1 MDMRTAA
8 ERYIDQLV
16 AVRNASPYTV
26 RNYGREIAEAL
37 DFFEASG
44 VRGWDDIDARLL
56 RRYQGWLAGRGIA
69 RASVARRA
77 SELRA
82 FGRFLSREG
91 LAPRDPFASC
101 PLPRAP
107 KRLPR
112 VLTADQAADLLEA
125 PAGDEPAGLRDRAML
140 ECLYGGGLRVAELVG
155 LDLRDLSLPSRTLR
169 VTGKGD
175 RERVALIGRSAVNAI
190 ARYQQAG
197 RPALAAA
204 AKRPNEALF
213 LNQRGGRLTARSVQR
228 IIAAAARAA
237 GIDQRVTPH
246 VLRHSFATH
255 LMDGGADLRVV
266 QELLGHQNLATTQ
279 VYTHVSQERLR
290 QAYRGAHP
298 RLQVGRAQMVPAA
311 SAAAEPDLPASA
323 PPAELAETGPEP
335 AATRPSTAFE

>member
-1 MDMRTAA
+1 MPPRRVRRTI
-8 ERYIDQLV
+8 R
-16 AVRNASPYTV
+16 
-26 RNYGREIAEAL
+26 
-37 DFFEASG
+37 
-44 VRGWDDIDARLL
+44 
-56 RRYQGWLAGRGIA
+56 
-69 RASVARRA
+69 RRA
-77 SELRA
+77 
-82 FGRFLSREG
+82 FDWLSVHWVAGCVDPAAGSTPYGCRQKACAWKR
-91 LAPRDPFASC
+91 LFSHHAPAAAPRS
-101 PLPRAP
+101 
-107 KRLPR
+107 
-112 VLTADQAADLLEA
+112 
-125 PAGDEPAGLRDRAML
+125 
-140 ECLYGGGLRVAELVG
+140 
-155 LDLRDLSLPSRTLR
+155 TLR
-169 VTGKGD
+169 VPAWDSSGRTTSSC
-175 RERVALIGRSAVNAI
+175 ALRTAFASPVSGTTTVMWPGRLRSTRRATI
-190 ARYQQAG
+190 THTW
-197 RPALAAA
+197 PALAAA

-228 IIAAAARAA
+228 IIAAAAGAA

-290 QAYRGAHP
+290 RAYRGAHP

>member
-91 LAPRDPFASC
+91 LSPRDPFASC

-112 VLTADQAADLLEA
+112 VLTAEQAGALLEA
-125 PAGDEPAGLRDRAML
+125 PADAEPAGLRDRAML

-155 LDLRDLSLPSRTLR
+155 LDLRDLSLASRTLR

-175 RERVALIGRSAVNAI
+175 RERVALIGRSAVDAL
-190 ARYQQAG
+190 ARSQQAG
-197 RPALAAA
+197 RPELVASAR
-204 AKRPNEALF
+204 RPSEALF

-290 QAYRGAHP
+290 EAYRGAHP
-298 RLQVGRAQMVPAA
+298 RLKHAPART
-311 SAAAEPDLPASA
+311 EPERRPEPGPTEAPVA
-323 PPAELAETGPEP
+323 PPEGHLERTAP
-335 AATRPSTAFE
+335 RPSTAFE